1 MPTQSA
7 TVSLIPSKQ
16 LDCKMGGYSHTGGG
30 REGIYGTFAYSPLS
44 PAAAQPCTI
53 MHVTSRAA
61 LRTVRVRTS
70 EMARLEERPIWRPNV
85 GLRVLLSTHSAGSML
100 PLIPLSTVS
109 PANDGNLQPSS
120 PPNVHPLTNPELLS
134 AHPAPSIPSRG
145 CCFRDSRYKRGIDLS
160 HVAAKTP
167 TSKRPF

>member
-7 TVSLIPSKQ
+7 TVSLTPSKQ

-30 REGIYGTFAYSPLS
+30 REGISGTFAYSPLS

-70 EMARLEERPIWRPNV
+70 EMARLEERPIRRPNV
-85 GLRVLLSTHSAGSML
+85 GLRVLLLTHSAGSML
-100 PLIPLSTVS
+100 PLIPLFTVS
-109 PANDGNLQPSS
+109 LATGWQPSTRLTAKRT
-120 PPNVHPLTNPELLS
+120 PPHKSRNTISASGSQHPFARLQFQ
-134 AHPAPSIPSRG
+134 R
-145 CCFRDSRYKRGIDLS
+145 
-160 HVAAKTP
+160 
-167 TSKRPF
+167 